1 MVQSFNFE
9 EHMTEDA
16 MIEASTSLMD
26 ILGMNAS
33 RIFQVV
39 GQEIEGLNLGL
50 GSYDNIAEEI
60 VELAREQK
68 ERNEN
73 DGKDAAI
80 AVMEEIQER
89 ELERIS
95 RIPPQFDLTA
105 EEWENVAEN
114 LKDPEVRQ
122 AVTDHLTRN
131 GATDAEAQQTI
142 LYMEAL
148 ARISAA
154 EDAGVQPSPSDV
166 ALAERYENDPAMKTR
181 VSDTLSLIKEPG
193 ANNLTAPSSPLP
205 AETTTIEERVNELAL
220 EGSSEDDVVAYQAFQ
235 EAGSPQQAFT
245 MAAEGN
251 MPEDTPDLEMP
262 EERLAVA
269 ANPNF
274 EFGLG

>member
-166 ALAERYENDPAMKTR
+166 ALAERYENDP
-181 VSDTLSLIKEPG
+181 
-193 ANNLTAPSSPLP
+193 
-205 AETTTIEERVNELAL
+205 
-220 EGSSEDDVVAYQAFQ
+220 
-235 EAGSPQQAFT
+235 
-245 MAAEGN
+245 
-251 MPEDTPDLEMP
+251 
-262 EERLAVA
+262 
-269 ANPNF
+269 
-274 EFGLG
+274 